1 MLPADER
8 VGVHGRVV
16 KRTTVL
22 RSGAHAQPI
31 ADAERHLADRAWRG
45 GAQRLDNL
53 GLIQPGERDRRVPM
67 LERPPQS
74 AAIAARPDDASVE
87 MSRARRSPARASAMK
102 TTTMA
107 RPGIRALATKGTYRR
122 RIAGSFSPVSNPP
135 IRENRSK
142 SPESEDQRDDAPHA
156 KLPGCRLA
164 SHDARAGQQHRDNS
178 QPADRLNSIEA
189 RRRVRSPRERQP
201 WMKWRTQQWR
211 EKVHTARALRHCA
224 AGVTYSPRAISCA
237 ACQRSG
243 AAPTTKVPPIARAVA
258 AAWRTRADGIGVR
271 VTAGLHTHSA
281 YNAAQIQIPVS
292 VFCGRCA
299 ETATLPSV
307 RSRPPVTA
315 IQTAT
320 APSRNTIATSP
331 RRVHRTVVVCALLD
345 QRISG
350 HSSHTIR

>member
-1 MLPADER
+1 
-8 VGVHGRVV
+8 
-16 KRTTVL
+16 
-22 RSGAHAQPI
+22 
-31 ADAERHLADRAWRG
+31 
-45 GAQRLDNL
+45 
-53 GLIQPGERDRRVPM
+53 
-67 LERPPQS
+67 
-74 AAIAARPDDASVE
+74 
-87 MSRARRSPARASAMK
+87 MK

-122 RIAGSFSPVSNPP
+122 RIAGSFRPGIESAD
-135 IRENRSK
+135 RQNRSK

-201 WMKWRTQQWR
+201 WMKWWTQQWR
-211 EKVHTARALRHCA
+211 EKVHTARALRHWHA
-224 AGVTYSPRAISCA
+224 PASRILRA
-237 ACQRSG
+237 RSAVPPARE
-243 AAPTTKVPPIARAVA
+243 AAPHRRRRSHRSPGQSQPHGALAQTVSAY
-258 AAWRTRADGIGVR
+258 G